1 MGLAGLLTGLG
12 IYLYIVP
19 SLPSIDSLKDVQ
31 FQVPL
36 RIYSTDEKLIGE
48 FGEKRRT
55 PLEYDEIPDLMIK
68 AVLGAEDDSFF
79 EHSGIDY
86 QGLVR
91 AVGKLITTGK
101 KVQGGGTIT
110 MQVARNFF
118 LSREKTF
125 LRKFTEILLAFKIER
140 ELDKET
146 ILELYLNKIYF
157 GKRAYGIGAAALTYY
172 GKDIRELDVAQLAMI
187 AGLPKAPSRYNPVV
201 NPKRALLRRNY
212 VLRRMRDLGYI
223 EEDLYREAV
232 LSDVT
237 AKDYGQSVEIEAPYV
252 AEMVRKE
259 LVDQY
264 GKDIYTKGY
273 KVYTTVESRLQQQA
287 NYALRKALLDYE
299 TRHGYKGALQEF
311 EELDKTDPLEWSQVL
326 EKVSSDPV
334 LIPGFVI
341 EVENKS
347 ALVYLQDERIV
358 EICWDGL
365 KWAAPYRDGNW
376 AWPEPKTASDVL
388 KTGQVIYA
396 RPMPKD
402 KWALG
407 QKPEVQGAIVSLRSK
422 DGAIQAIIG
431 GYDFDASNFNRALQ
445 AKRQPGSNFKPF
457 VYSAA
462 LEKKYT
468 AASLI
473 NDAPVVFD
481 DPGLE
486 DTWRPE
492 NYSGKFFGPTRFREA
507 LVKSRNL
514 VSIRILRSIGLAY
527 AIDYVKKFGFDPAE
541 LPRDLSLA
549 LGSATVT
556 PLSIARGYATFSNGG
571 YRIDPYM
578 VRRIELESGELVFE
592 ANPAV
597 VCESCQQAKEQQ
609 EKMQEMVAT
618 PDAEELSENGFLA
631 LDMSPDEAA
640 SMNEKAIVNLAPRVL
655 SEQNVYIMTS
665 IMRDIINRGTGKR
678 AKALKRNDLA
688 GKTGT
693 TNDQQDAWFSG
704 FNGDIATTA
713 WVGFDTPHPL
723 GDSESGARAALPMW
737 ISYMREA
744 LRGTPNTRFVQ
755 PPGIV
760 AVKIDPQTGALAGM
774 GSTNAIFEIFRQ
786 ERVPTSVTDV
796 SGENGGA
803 SEAGSGNIS
812 EQLF

>member
-1 MGLAGLLTGLG
+1 MGLAGLLTALG
-12 IYLYIVP
+12 IYLYISP
-19 SLPSIDSLKDVQ
+19 SLPSIESLKDVQ

-36 RIYSTDEKLIGE
+36 RVYSADERLIGE

-55 PLEYDEIPDLMIK
+55 PLQYEEIPDLMIK
-68 AVLGAEDDSFF
+68 AVLGAEDDRFF

-86 QGLVR
+86 QGLLR
-91 AVGKLITTGK
+91 AAGVLITTGK
-101 KVQGGGTIT
+101 KGQGGGTIT

-125 LRKFTEILLAFKIER
+125 LRKFTEILLAFKIES

-157 GKRAYGIGAAALTYY
+157 GKRAYGIGAAAVTYY

-212 VLRRMRDLGYI
+212 VLRRMRDLEYI
-223 EEDLYREAV
+223 TEELYREAV
-232 LSDVT
+232 LTEVT
-237 AKDYGQSVEIEAPYV
+237 AKDHGQSVEIEAPYV

-259 LVDQY
+259 LADQY
-264 GKDIYTKGY
+264 GKDIYTAGY
-273 KVYTTVESRLQQQA
+273 KVYTTVESRLQSQA

-299 TRHGYKGALQEF
+299 TRHGYKGPIQEF
-311 EELDKTDPLEWSQVL
+311 EEMEKTDPLEWSQVL
-326 EKVSSDPV
+326 DKVARDPT
-334 LIPGFVI
+334 LLPAFVI
-341 EVENKS
+341 EVEEKS
-347 ALVYLQDERIV
+347 ALVYLNDDRIV
-358 EICWDGL
+358 EVCWDGL

-376 AWPEPKTASDVL
+376 AWPAPKTASDVL
-388 KTGQVIYA
+388 KVGQVIYV
-396 RPMPKD
+396 RHMPD
-402 KWALG
+402 NKWALG
-407 QKPEVQGAIVSLRSK
+407 QQPEVQGALVSLSSK
-422 DGAIQAIIG
+422 DGSIQAIMG
-431 GYDFDASNFNRALQ
+431 GYDFHTSNFNRAIQ

-492 NYSGKFFGPTRFREA
+492 NYSGKFFGPTRLREA

-514 VSIRILRSIGLAY
+514 VSIRILRSIGVPY

-556 PLSIARGYATFSNGG
+556 PLSIARGYASFSNGG
-571 YRIDPYM
+571 YRIDPYIIKR
-578 VRRIELESGELVFE
+578 VESEDGELLFE

-597 VCESCQQAKEQQ
+597 VCESCQAAKEKQ
-609 EKMQEMVAT
+609 
-618 PDAEELSENGFLA
+618 DELREALVSTNDDSFADDGFLA
-631 LDMSPDEAA
+631 MDTTINDSI
-640 SMNEKAIVNLAPRVL
+640 SMNDEPIVNLAPKVL
-655 SEQNVYIMTS
+655 SEQNVYIITS

-678 AKALKRNDLA
+678 AKVLRRNDLA

-704 FNGDIATTA
+704 FNGEIVTTA

-744 LRGTPNTRFVQ
+744 LRGKPNTKFVQ
-755 PPGIV
+755 PQGIV
-760 AVKIDPQTGALAGM
+760 TVKIDPKTGALASM
-774 GSTNAIFEIFRQ
+774 GSTNAVFEIFR
-786 ERVPTSVTDV
+786 EDRVPTNVAEV
-796 SGENGGA
+796 SNDLGDNSENG
-803 SEAGSGNIS
+803 SENIS